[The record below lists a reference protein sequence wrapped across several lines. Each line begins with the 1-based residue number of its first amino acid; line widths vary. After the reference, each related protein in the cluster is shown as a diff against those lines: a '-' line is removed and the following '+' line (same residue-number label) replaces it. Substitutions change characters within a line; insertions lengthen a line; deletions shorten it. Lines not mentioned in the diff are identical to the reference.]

1 MAVIKAVS
9 SKAGIGQALDYV
21 TKEEKTEDKLVS
33 GLHCEPD
40 TVKDEMQA
48 TKELWGKTG
57 GRTYKHFVHS
67 YHEDEHITPE
77 QAHKNAV
84 ELAKGT
90 EAWKGHEV
98 LIATHID
105 RGHIHTHFIVNSVN
119 YENGH
124 KLQWSKADLQ
134 NLKDRCNEQSRQQ
147 GLHVP
152 EKGKTFSGEERE
164 ETVAWNKE
172 TYNLLKQAEK
182 GEVKSYVQDTALAV
196 MDCRETATSRE
207 DFIDQMKARGYGVD
221 WKDSHKY
228 ITFTD
233 LERQSQGEKQCKVRN
248 NKLEKYYAVDFGKES
263 LEHGFEINARREAER
278 TATTERARQQL
289 DRTAVAENS
298 GADERARARQLLDRT
313 AVAEDSSSNKIISAY
328 GITILSTVVGT
339 VCGLSMTIL
348 MAYPLSRRDLP
359 GRNGLAFYV
368 FFTMLFSGGLVPT
381 YIMCTR
387 YIKVSN
393 TIWALIIPSLVVNA
407 FYVIMMRTYFSTN
420 IPEAVIEAARIDG
433 AGEFRILLTIVLPM
447 SVPMVATMTLLIGLS
462 YWNDWK
468 NGLYYLQQN
477 KSLYSI
483 QVLLNDMLRD
493 VQALKSGM
501 DAAAAAEI
509 TANMPSTGIKM
520 AIAVVGVLPVLIV
533 YPFFQ
538 KYFVKGITIGAVK
551 G

>member
-1 MAVIKAVS
+1 MVEKNKGFQVGAHIVMIILSLCCIFPFLLLIVS
-9 SKAGIGQALDYV
+9 SITDEQELIRNGYTLLPKALS
-21 TKEEKTEDKLVS
+21 L
-33 GLHCEPD
+33 
-40 TVKDEMQA
+40 
-48 TKELWGKTG
+48 
-57 GRTYKHFVHS
+57 
-67 YHEDEHITPE
+67 
-77 QAHKNAV
+77 NAYQYMF
-84 ELAKGT
+84 K
-90 EAWKGHEV
+90 
-98 LIATHID
+98 
-105 RGHIHTHFIVNSVN
+105 
-119 YENGH
+119 
-124 KLQWSKADLQ
+124 
-134 NLKDRCNEQSRQQ
+134 
-147 GLHVP
+147 
-152 EKGKTFSGEERE
+152 
-164 ETVAWNKE
+164 
-172 TYNLLKQAEK
+172 
-182 GEVKSYVQDTALAV
+182 
-196 MDCRETATSRE
+196 
-207 DFIDQMKARGYGVD
+207 
-221 WKDSHKY
+221 
-228 ITFTD
+228 
-233 LERQSQGEKQCKVRN
+233 
-248 NKLEKYYAVDFGKES
+248 
-263 LEHGFEINARREAER
+263 
-278 TATTERARQQL
+278 
-289 DRTAVAENS
+289 
-298 GADERARARQLLDRT
+298 
-313 AVAEDSSSNKIISAY
+313 SSNKIISAY

-381 YIMCTR
+381 YIMYTR

>member
-1 MAVIKAVS
+1 MVEKNKGFQVGAHIAMAILSLCCIFPFLLLIMSSITDEQELIRNGYTLFPKALS
-9 SKAGIGQALDYV
+9 L
-21 TKEEKTEDKLVS
+21 
-33 GLHCEPD
+33 
-40 TVKDEMQA
+40 
-48 TKELWGKTG
+48 
-57 GRTYKHFVHS
+57 
-67 YHEDEHITPE
+67 
-77 QAHKNAV
+77 NAYQYMF
-84 ELAKGT
+84 K
-90 EAWKGHEV
+90 
-98 LIATHID
+98 
-105 RGHIHTHFIVNSVN
+105 
-119 YENGH
+119 
-124 KLQWSKADLQ
+124 
-134 NLKDRCNEQSRQQ
+134 
-147 GLHVP
+147 
-152 EKGKTFSGEERE
+152 
-164 ETVAWNKE
+164 
-172 TYNLLKQAEK
+172 
-182 GEVKSYVQDTALAV
+182 
-196 MDCRETATSRE
+196 
-207 DFIDQMKARGYGVD
+207 
-221 WKDSHKY
+221 
-228 ITFTD
+228 
-233 LERQSQGEKQCKVRN
+233 
-248 NKLEKYYAVDFGKES
+248 
-263 LEHGFEINARREAER
+263 
-278 TATTERARQQL
+278 
-289 DRTAVAENS
+289 
-298 GADERARARQLLDRT
+298 
-313 AVAEDSSSNKIISAY
+313 SSNKIISAY

-381 YIMCTR
+381 YIMYTR

-447 SVPMVATMTLLIGLS
+447 SIPMVATMTLLIGLS

-520 AIAVVGVLPVLIV
+520 AIAVVGVLPVLVV

>member
-1 MAVIKAVS
+1 MFK
-9 SKAGIGQALDYV
+9 
-21 TKEEKTEDKLVS
+21 
-33 GLHCEPD
+33 
-40 TVKDEMQA
+40 
-48 TKELWGKTG
+48 
-57 GRTYKHFVHS
+57 
-67 YHEDEHITPE
+67 
-77 QAHKNAV
+77 
-84 ELAKGT
+84 
-90 EAWKGHEV
+90 
-98 LIATHID
+98 
-105 RGHIHTHFIVNSVN
+105 
-119 YENGH
+119 
-124 KLQWSKADLQ
+124 
-134 NLKDRCNEQSRQQ
+134 
-147 GLHVP
+147 
-152 EKGKTFSGEERE
+152 
-164 ETVAWNKE
+164 
-172 TYNLLKQAEK
+172 
-182 GEVKSYVQDTALAV
+182 
-196 MDCRETATSRE
+196 
-207 DFIDQMKARGYGVD
+207 
-221 WKDSHKY
+221 
-228 ITFTD
+228 
-233 LERQSQGEKQCKVRN
+233 
-248 NKLEKYYAVDFGKES
+248 
-263 LEHGFEINARREAER
+263 
-278 TATTERARQQL
+278 
-289 DRTAVAENS
+289 
-298 GADERARARQLLDRT
+298 
-313 AVAEDSSSNKIISAY
+313 SSNKIISAY

-368 FFTMLFSGGLVPT
+368 FFTMLFSGGLVPA
-381 YIMCTR
+381 YIIYTR